1 MLRQLRP
8 YQLRQRG
15 APLCV
20 PCLIRVN
27 DAARN
32 LVHHLGY
39 VFRLES

>member
-1 MLRQLRP
+1 MLHQLRP

-15 APLCV
+15 APLLCV

-32 LVHHLGY
+32 SSH
-39 VFRLES
+39 E